1 MQNIT
6 PYIQINP
13 YKETLKQAE
22 DFTALLPEDKR
33 TTTKRLS
40 LEDAIN
46 CVHGLDHTLGQLNQ
60 ERTELEAKK
69 KDLMEKAK
77 ETKNP
82 KELLALAKEA
92 DIEMSPQEAEENF
105 ALLNKKGE
113 LSDEELDNVAGGGCD
128 TTVDGKSYTVVSSG
142 LNCFTGQYEATI
154 VSPPSAS

>member
-1 MQNIT
+1 M
-6 PYIQINP
+6 
-13 YKETLKQAE
+13 
-22 DFTALLPEDKR
+22 
-33 TTTKRLS
+33 
-40 LEDAIN
+40 
-46 CVHGLDHTLGQLNQ
+46 
-60 ERTELEAKK
+60 EL

-128 TTVDGKSYTVVSSG
+128 TSVGGKSYTVVSSG
-142 LNCFTGQYEATI
+142 LDCFTGQYEANYERDG
-154 VSPPSAS
+154 VSEVVAGPLYAKDNSSLRFTWQKFAYLGQCGMCRWLSFKGGIGYCSKSGK

>member
-1 MQNIT
+1 M
-6 PYIQINP
+6 
-13 YKETLKQAE
+13 
-22 DFTALLPEDKR
+22 
-33 TTTKRLS
+33 
-40 LEDAIN
+40 
-46 CVHGLDHTLGQLNQ
+46 
-60 ERTELEAKK
+60 EL

-142 LNCFTGQYEATI
+142 LNCFTGEYH
-154 VSPPSAS
+154 S

>member
-1 MQNIT
+1 M
-6 PYIQINP
+6 
-13 YKETLKQAE
+13 
-22 DFTALLPEDKR
+22 
-33 TTTKRLS
+33 
-40 LEDAIN
+40 
-46 CVHGLDHTLGQLNQ
+46 
-60 ERTELEAKK
+60 EL

-128 TTVDGKSYTVVSSG
+128 TTVDGKTYTVVSSG
-142 LNCFTGQYEATI
+142 LDCFTGQYEANYERDG
-154 VSPPSAS
+154 VSEVVAGPLYAKDNSSLRFTWQKFAYLGQCGMCRWLRFKAGTGYCSKSAK

>member
-1 MQNIT
+1 M
-6 PYIQINP
+6 
-13 YKETLKQAE
+13 
-22 DFTALLPEDKR
+22 
-33 TTTKRLS
+33 
-40 LEDAIN
+40 
-46 CVHGLDHTLGQLNQ
+46 
-60 ERTELEAKK
+60 EL

-128 TTVDGKSYTVVSSG
+128 TSVGGKSYTVVSSG
-142 LNCFTGQYEATI
+142 LNCFTGQYEANYRVTS
-154 VSPPSAS
+154 VSFMIDSEPLNYEYDGPLYAPDNQKLR

>member
-1 MQNIT
+1 M
-6 PYIQINP
+6 
-13 YKETLKQAE
+13 
-22 DFTALLPEDKR
+22 
-33 TTTKRLS
+33 
-40 LEDAIN
+40 
-46 CVHGLDHTLGQLNQ
+46 
-60 ERTELEAKK
+60 EL

-142 LNCFTGQYEATI
+142 LNCFTGEYLPNDKSYGQERTDNATLRSLWEAGYAAHGCCGMCYWLEFKSGI
-154 VSPPSAS
+154 GYCGKSGK